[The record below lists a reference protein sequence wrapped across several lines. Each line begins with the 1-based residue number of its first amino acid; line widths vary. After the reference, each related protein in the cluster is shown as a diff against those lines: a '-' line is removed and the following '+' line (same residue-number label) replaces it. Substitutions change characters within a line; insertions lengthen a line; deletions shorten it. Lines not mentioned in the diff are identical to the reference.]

1 MTSETFTQSGFK
13 SSFQEC
19 PNSASSSVPPAS
31 YSNNFGP
38 GISIQTLRD
47 PSDQRFRFN
56 LKKRSRNKDRHEE
69 SAAKLPTKEP
79 SPEPPLA
86 PEFVPPLPDYE
97 CPGSQSPPPEPELPP
112 LPLEELPPD
121 PDEWERKRHVVRCA
135 RRAVRIYKSRI
146 DIAEHLDKVAADPSP
161 KCSPCESPVIS
172 TPSTIGSIRRS
183 ITPDYSSRSSS
194 RSSFSSRG
202 SSYSRRSSYSRDRS
216 YSSRSSRSRSYS
228 VYFLLQRQL

>member
-1 MTSETFTQSGFK
+1 MYSRINTDADKQKRFVATSDRKPESGNYH
-13 SSFQEC
+13 
-19 PNSASSSVPPAS
+19 PLV
-31 YSNNFGP
+31 GR
-38 GISIQTLRD
+38 ITTLR
-47 PSDQRFRFN
+47 
-56 LKKRSRNKDRHEE
+56 
-69 SAAKLPTKEP
+69 
-79 SPEPPLA
+79 
-86 PEFVPPLPDYE
+86 
-97 CPGSQSPPPEPELPP
+97 
-112 LPLEELPPD
+112 
-121 PDEWERKRHVVRCA
+121 
-135 RRAVRIYKSRI
+135 
-146 DIAEHLDKVAADPSP
+146 KVAADPSP